1 MSKLQSLYQKL
12 LTCYPRSFR
21 QEFAASMVQNVGDLW
36 REQQRQSLWRKLNF
50 VVWLLLDT
58 VISIVREQLAEA
70 REDTKMK
77 TFVGDIRSAT
87 IFSFVLTLPLVL
99 LELIHKPGATGIPF
113 QFPYTLFAV
122 LWLAPLLFMLTLLPL
137 VRAVRTGN
145 TAIANPLL
153 LLRVALLLFLAL
165 LWFGLMSDQL
175 PCFLGVPNCD

>member
-58 VISIVREQLAEA
+58 GISIVREQLSEA

-77 TFVGDIRSAT
+77 TFVGDIR
-87 IFSFVLTLPLVL
+87 
-99 LELIHKPGATGIPF
+99 
-113 QFPYTLFAV
+113 Y
-122 LWLAPLLFMLTLLPL
+122 
-137 VRAVRTGN
+137 
-145 TAIANPLL
+145 
-153 LLRVALLLFLAL
+153 FL
-165 LWFGLMSDQL
+165 
-175 PCFLGVPNCD
+175 C